1 MKRKSAN
8 VDQMQLF
15 VIISKDGM
23 NINADVNA
31 KNSLRKQ
38 YVVMDLIGILAIV
51 NVYVL
56 THVILENTQ
65 VKNNVSVEKGQLI
78 SYLRNVMKILMRRN
92 YIQIK

>member
-8 VDQMQLF
+8 VDQMQVF

-56 THVILENTQ
+56 THVILENT
-65 VKNNVSVEKGQLI
+65 
-78 SYLRNVMKILMRRN
+78 
-92 YIQIK
+92 

>member
-78 SYLRNVMKILMRRN
+78 SYLRNLMKILMRRN